1 MLQCLDRDPKQ
12 RPSFDHV
19 VELLREVLMPGE
31 GAEAA
36 VHLGARVFLEFDLPR
51 IVEAMRDS
59 AMLLASPPTAI
70 SVQRKCVEVIIRTT
84 KKGHVN

>member
-1 MLQCLDRDPKQ
+1 
-12 RPSFDHV
+12 
-19 VELLREVLMPGE
+19 MPGE

-51 IVEAMRDS
+51 IVEAMRYS

-84 KKGHVN
+84 KKGHDKNKMSFAGTFPSRARRPTARAYSLT